1 MPIILVDMNFQIRV
15 VNEAY
20 AAYAV
25 SVAATAQD
33 DPPRFQDPGPERGRI
48 KTGDPGEET
57 ECGEVLVEFP
67 TGVKR
72 LQQYG
77 IPIQD
82 NSGNVTS
89 ILVVYNDI
97 TEDRRQME
105 EITELH
111 RTADTIVQQNPIP
124 MLMTDPGFSVV
135 EANAAYAKMSGI
147 PRDRVI
153 GMSLRE
159 VKILEQK
166 GEGARVAIEKKQPCI
181 R

>member
-1 MPIILVDMNFQIRV
+1 M
-15 VNEAY
+15 NEAY
-20 AAYAV
+20 ARL
-25 SVAATAQD
+25 SGIGRSESAQD

-48 KTGDPGEET
+48 KAGDPGEEADG
-57 ECGEVLVEFP
+57 GEVLVEFP

-124 MLMTDPGFSVV
+124 MLMTDPGFVGRRG
-135 EANAAYAKMSGI
+135 KC
-147 PRDRVI
+147 
-153 GMSLRE
+153 SLCEDERHS
-159 VKILEQK
+159 
-166 GEGARVAIEKKQPCI
+166 P
-181 R
+181 